1 MRRTATLLVLTL
13 AGLAAVVGL
22 AGSASAGG
30 PTSVLITVPGEGRST
45 ALYYTDT
52 AYERLSD
59 ALGMGREVRPV
70 GDPPNDFRDA
80 PPVILTWLIH
90 DVMVWRVDQVYVHG
104 DTTYV
109 LTQENV
115 GGGPLSEGTSVLHK
129 AGPELMQMLNQ
140 VLPNG
145 NGYLEDTPLDSQPAP
160 DPAAAAPETTPRS
173 SAAPSADSSAAS
185 PVLLAGVGLG
195 GLFVGV
201 LGTVTALAVRRPRDA
216 ATPATSAP
224 ADLEP
229 HDELVWP

>member
-13 AGLAAVVGL
+13 AGVAAVVGL
-22 AGSASAGG
+22 AGPASAGG

-129 AGPELMQMLNQ
+129 AGPGLMQMLDQ
-140 VLPNG
+140 VLPDG
-145 NGYLEDTPLDSQPAP
+145 NGYLEDTPLDPQPAP
-160 DPAAAAPETTPRS
+160 DPAARP
-173 SAAPSADSSAAS
+173 SAAPSAGSSAAP
-185 PVLLAGVGLG
+185 PVLLAGAGLG
-195 GLFVGV
+195 GLLVGV
-201 LGTVTALAVRRPRDA
+201 LGTVTAFAVRRPREA
-216 ATPATSAP
+216 ATPATAAP
-224 ADLEP
+224 GDFHTQPERAP